1 MSDNLSEIVGQ
12 DVNME
17 AEQPAP
23 EAEHPEQA
31 AQEQAAEPAAEQT
44 QQEPQEPQEPD
55 ARVVPLAALHEERA
69 RRKELAAD
77 MQRMR
82 DEQARRD
89 AILEQRLAALTNR
102 QQQEQVPPFE
112 ENPAAHLKYGQ
123 EQLQQTVQATAQ
135 QIQAWQQQQSEQVA
149 IQRLSSVVA
158 HNEAAFMQQSPDYQE
173 AVDYLRNQR
182 VAEIVADGGD
192 EAQAAEMAKRE
203 LMHFALARANAG
215 QNPAEVAY
223 KLAKARGYATKAA
236 PAQQL
241 APAEK
246 LQNQQ
251 RVGAASRS
259 IGNGGPANNKLSLES
274 LATMTDEEF
283 AAATSGGN
291 WQKVMGG

>member
-17 AEQPAP
+17 AEQPTP
-23 EAEHPEQA
+23 EAEQPEQV
-31 AQEQAAEPAAEQT
+31 AQEPAAEPAAEQT
-44 QQEPQEPQEPD
+44 QQEPD
-55 ARVVPLAALHEERA
+55 SRVVPLAALHEERT
-69 RRKELAAD
+69 RRKELAAEV
-77 MQRMR
+77 QRIR

-89 AILEQRLAALTNR
+89 AILEQRLAALTNQR
-102 QQQEQVPPFE
+102 QQEQVPAFE

-123 EQLQQTVQATAQ
+123 DQLQQTVQATAQ
-135 QIQAWQQQQSEQVA
+135 QLQQWQQQQAEQAA
-149 IQRLSSVVA
+149 IQQLSTVVMR
-158 HNEAAFMQQSPDYQE
+158 NEAAFAQQAPDYQE

-192 EAQAAEMAKRE
+192 EAQADAIARRE
-203 LMHFALARANAG
+203 LMQLALTRAHAG

-223 KLAKARGYATKAA
+223 KFAKARGYTPKAA
-236 PAQQL
+236 QPQQL
-241 APAEK
+241 APAER

-259 IGNGGPANNKLSLES
+259 IGNGGPANNKLSLET

-283 AAATSGGN
+283 AAATSGNN